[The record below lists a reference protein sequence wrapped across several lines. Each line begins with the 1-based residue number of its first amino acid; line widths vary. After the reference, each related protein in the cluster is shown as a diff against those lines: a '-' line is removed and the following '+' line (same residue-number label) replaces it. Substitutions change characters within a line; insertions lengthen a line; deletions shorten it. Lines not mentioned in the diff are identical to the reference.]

1 MIRKSSGGQESV
13 GICKLF
19 IRVPNRFTS
28 QVTAGTVQSKNAVFQ
43 PTVLGSLAGNTD
55 F

>member
-13 GICKLF
+13 GKCKLF
-19 IRVPNRFTS
+19 IRVPKEFTS
-28 QVTAGTVQSKNAVFQ
+28 QVTAGTVESKNAVFQ
-43 PTVLGSLAGNTD
+43 PTVLGSLAGNAD